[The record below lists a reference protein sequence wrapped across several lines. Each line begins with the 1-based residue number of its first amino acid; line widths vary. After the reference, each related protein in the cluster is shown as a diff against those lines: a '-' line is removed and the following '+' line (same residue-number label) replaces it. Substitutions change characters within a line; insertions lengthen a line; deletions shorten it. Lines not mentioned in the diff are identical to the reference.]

1 MKIRLFALTLIVVMT
16 AVLASAQGADD
27 GFQPARVVA
36 FERVAA
42 DAQHMENSDHYKIS
56 MPVGDT
62 IYACR
67 ASGSASTFVD
77 WSGGKQFPTKMNGK
91 TLLVKSPSGDIVE
104 LTITG
109 KKVAK

>member
-1 MKIRLFALTLIVVMT
+1 MKIRLLALTFMIAMT
-16 AVLASAQGADD
+16 AVLASAQDADN
-27 GFQPARVVA
+27 GFQPARVVS

-56 MPVGDT
+56 MRMGDT

-67 ASGSASTFVD
+67 ASGPASTFVD
-77 WSGGKQFPTKMNGK
+77 WSGGKEFPTRMNGK
-91 TLLVKSPSGDIVE
+91 TLLVKSPSGDTVE

-109 KKVAK
+109 RKVAK